1 MSETNP
7 SYSPGPRPEAIPSDN
22 DLTVDLT
29 QEEFGDG
36 ADLQALADEMAD
48 YDPTAPKAGAVEPV
62 ILDRVGQDTE
72 LTQLR
77 SRLEAL
83 QKAETEHKDRHHRLM
98 ADFANHRNRVG
109 RETQLAVTL
118 AERKLLLELLPV
130 QDSLE
135 RCLSATYNTVEDFH
149 SGVVLIQK
157 QLQEAL
163 RKAGVEPLDVK
174 VGDPF
179 DAQHAE
185 ALTTT
190 SQRTLPDGSVAA
202 IYERGYLLRDQLL
215 RPARVIVN
223 NNPDGELPQ
232 HPS

>member
-1 MSETNP
+1 MAEQNHPRNP
-7 SYSPGPRPEAIPSDN
+7 GHPPEGLPPEN

-29 QEEFGDG
+29 LEEFGDHE
-36 ADLQALADEMAD
+36 DLQALADEMAD
-48 YDPTAPKAGAVEPV
+48 YDPTVKAVEPPSGDAGKGG
-62 ILDRVGQDTE
+62 LE
-72 LTQLR
+72 EQLAQAR
-77 SRLEAL
+77 ARLEVL
-83 QKAETEHKDRHHRLM
+83 EKVESEYKDKHHRLM

-130 QDSLE
+130 LDSFE
-135 RCLSATYNTVEDFH
+135 RCISSTYTSVEDFH
-149 SGVVLIQK
+149 AGVVLIHRQMA
-157 QLQEAL
+157 EAL
-163 RKAGVEPLDVK
+163 RKAGVEPLAVR

-190 SQRTLPDGSVAA
+190 TQKALPDGCVAA
-202 IYERGYLLRDQLL
+202 IYERGYMLRDQLL

-223 NNPDGELPQ
+223 NNPEGDTPLD
-232 HPS
+232 PS